1 MLTRLLVRNYAII
14 SELDIQ
20 FNQGLT
26 IITGETG
33 AGKSILIGALSMVL
47 GKRAD
52 STALFDSD
60 EKCVIE
66 GHFDVSSKGLESF
79 FEENDLDYEPIAILR
94 RELTVS
100 GKSRAFINDTP
111 VNLSQLKDLA
121 SALIDIHSQHEVL
134 SLKTSEFRT
143 RFLDACADGGV
154 TFQEYSRKYSE
165 WKALKVKTNEL
176 KKQLTQAT
184 VDQDYFQFQLDE
196 LENINLT
203 EGELAEAQERL
214 SMLENAEEISSTV
227 SNVVEALNGMDGGLL
242 DALRRIESELR
253 SLSSKF
259 PKAAEWK
266 ERFHSNMVDL
276 EDVSRELET
285 YQGNIDSDPQEL
297 LTLQERVDEI
307 LRLMSKHRRNTE
319 TELIQ
324 FKNELEEKLNS
335 IGSSDEEL
343 TLILAQLE
351 NSGAE
356 LEKLANE
363 LSDSRIVVA
372 GKLAGLISEELK
384 QMGMP
389 NAQLNILVNKEEIT
403 VLGQDRIEIQFTANR
418 GQAPQDISKIASGGE
433 LSRLMLAVKSEMAK
447 TAQLPSI
454 IFDEIDTGVS
464 GDVANRVGHKIQ
476 QLSTMM
482 QVFCITHLPQIA
494 AKASSHLYV
503 FKELVGGKTVTNVK
517 QLSPEERIIE
527 IAKMLSNANP
537 TQEALAH
544 AKNLV
549 HESN

>member
-1 MLTRLLVRNYAII
+1 
-14 SELDIQ
+14 
-20 FNQGLT
+20 
-26 IITGETG
+26 
-33 AGKSILIGALSMVL
+33 MVL

-52 STALFDSD
+52 SSALFNAD

-66 GHFDVSSKGLESF
+66 GHFDVAGKGLEPF
-79 FEENDLDYEPIAILR
+79 FEENDLDYEPISILR

-100 GKSRAFINDTP
+100 GKSRAFVNDTP
-111 VNLSQLKDLA
+111 VNLSQLKELA
-121 SALIDIHSQHEVL
+121 TALIDIHSQHEVL
-134 SLKTSEFRT
+134 SLKTAEFRT
-143 RFLDACADGGV
+143 RFLDACADGGAK
-154 TFQEYSRKYSE
+154 FQEYSSQYSA
-165 WKALKVKTNEL
+165 WKALRIKANEL

-184 VDQDYFQFQLDE
+184 ADQDYLQFQLDE
-196 LENINLT
+196 LTNINLI

-259 PKAAEWK
+259 PKATEWK
-266 ERFHSNMVDL
+266 ERFHSNLVDL
-276 EDVSRELET
+276 EDISRELET
-285 YQGNIDSDPQEL
+285 YQGDVDSDPQEL
-297 LTLQERVDEI
+297 LALQERVDEI
-307 LRLMSKHRRNTE
+307 LRLMSKHRKNTE
-319 TELIQ
+319 AELIQ
-324 FKNELEEKLNS
+324 FKNELEDKLKS

-343 TLILAQLE
+343 TLVLAQLE

-363 LSDSRIVVA
+363 LSDSRVAVA
-372 GKLAGLISEELK
+372 GKLAGLISAELK

-389 NAQLNILVNKEEIT
+389 DAQLNILVNKEELSA
-403 VLGQDRIEIQFTANR
+403 LGQDRIEIQFTANL

-464 GDVANRVGHKIQ
+464 GDVANRVGRKIQ
-476 QLSTMM
+476 HLSTMM

-517 QLSPEERIIE
+517 QLTPEERIVE